1 MKWDKVSGKNTSH
14 KNHPCLSQYR
24 PYKVNP
30 MHTPG
35 RADPCSDTRRALR
48 LYFPSRVLPQQVPPW
63 SQASIISTPHSTSQ
77 HIPASLKSSQTPTLQ
92 MFLHYQEFLS
102 ILTLQAPTSQRL
114 LYIHQHPLRHLQKM
128 IKGADY
134 SMSLQ
139 VYLHPSTNWDQ

>member
-1 MKWDKVSGKNTSH
+1 MAPLQPVCPSTEFGWKDLVLGRAHAHEEEGDLLYLEVLMKWDKVSGKNIIH

-77 HIPASLKSSQTPTLQ
+77 HLPASLKSSQTPTLQ

-102 ILTLQAPTSQRL
+102 ILTLQAPTS
-114 LYIHQHPLRHLQKM
+114 
-128 IKGADY
+128 
-134 SMSLQ
+134 
-139 VYLHPSTNWDQ
+139 